1 MRAGPT
7 AEVLEALLAAGAEA
21 LPMFADCV
29 LARLPLADAEWQLV
43 PTPCPGLGQALPA
56 ALACSPA
63 QAGSLVQHVPT
74 ADAERLRVAALA
86 LARAQECSRLNLPSP
101 LVWRML
107 ALSAA

>member
-1 MRAGPT
+1 
-7 AEVLEALLAAGAEA
+7 
-21 LPMFADCV
+21 MFADCV
-29 LARLPLADAEWQLV
+29 LARLPLVDAEWQLV